1 MLGQEHLSS
10 ILIYGG
16 ATGLSGAGG
25 VYFLRWLMTFV
36 AGRYDKREAHLDDA
50 TQRLFDR
57 MEKQITGLTH
67 RVERAEQELKHC
79 HEQHAEARAEVME
92 LRAMMQGYG
101 DARQAAALI
110 VAADKKEARG

>member
-1 MLGQEHLSS
+1 MFGEEHMAS
-10 ILIYGG
+10 ILLYGS

-25 VYFLRWLMTFV
+25 IYFLRWLMTFV

-57 MEKQITGLTH
+57 MEKQINGLTH
-67 RVERAEQELKHC
+67 RVENTERELKHC
-79 HEQHAEARAEVME
+79 HEQHAEAKAEVME

-110 VAADKKEARG
+110 VAADKREAKG